1 MFKLSTYRLRD
12 KMINHLKLL
21 LPLLLAVSVAC
32 STSNKTSSYG
42 SDNNRTIVIAKNL
55 PRYIDKLSR
64 LTVRGSGDNLQ
75 VINTSAN
82 TITGTSE
89 PLFVL
94 DGIQM
99 GRSLSQLMRLLD
111 ENQALSVE
119 YLTTRRAT
127 IRYGE
132 EGKNGVI
139 ILNRQQGG

>member
-1 MFKLSTYRLRD
+1 MNIYLR
-12 KMINHLKLL
+12 IILILL
-21 LPLLLAVSVAC
+21 LNILLAC
-32 STSNKTSSYG
+32 SISNKTSTSG
-42 SDNNRTIVIAKNL
+42 QDNKGTIVLAKDL

-64 LTVRGSGDNLQ
+64 LTVRGSGSNLQ

-94 DGIQM
+94 DDIQI
-99 GRSLSQLMRLLD
+99 GRNFSDVMQLLD
-111 ENQALSVE
+111 ENQALHVE

-127 IRYGE
+127 VRYGE

-139 ILNRQQGG
+139 ILRRQQGG